1 VRRGDVDEVFEIIF
15 AAVRSNL
22 TTLPLWMERE
32 FAMEP
37 RQVEQISHR
46 SDQVLAQIRTE
57 IEDKLSA
64 PGEVRGIA
72 TRQKRLDL

>member
-1 VRRGDVDEVFEIIF
+1 
-15 AAVRSNL
+15 
-22 TTLPLWMERE
+22 MERE